1 MSDLDN
7 KEKKNEGETTSG
19 VKIDF
24 KPADD
29 KEPTFVVK
37 KTPDQIKIE
46 NAQIKAQPSTLDIN
60 SNLGSFANVD
70 EPNPLQQKVETE
82 EAQLGTTKVAV
93 IEKIQEV
100 TDETTDK
107 PVVNEKDTKI
117 DFGKFDRRKQTK
129 IQTKLG
135 TKLDIWLRNP
145 KTLLKI

>member
-7 KEKKNEGETTSG
+7 KEKKNEGETTGG

-24 KPADD
+24 KPTDGQ
-29 KEPTFVVK
+29 EPTFVVK

-46 NAQIKAQPSTLDIN
+46 NAQIKAQPNTLDIN

-100 TDETTDK
+100 TDETVSK
-107 PVVNEKDTKI
+107 PVINEKDTKI
-117 DFGKFDRRKQTK
+117 DFDKFDRRKQTK

-135 TKLDIWLRNP
+135 TKLDI
-145 KTLLKI
+145 